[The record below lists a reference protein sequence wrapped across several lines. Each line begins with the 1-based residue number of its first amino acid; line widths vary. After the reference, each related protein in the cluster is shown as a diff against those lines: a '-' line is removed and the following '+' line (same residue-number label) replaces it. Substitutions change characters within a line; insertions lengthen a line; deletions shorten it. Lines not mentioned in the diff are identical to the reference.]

1 MHEIIRKEVKEVKE
15 GVTVEE
21 RSDVKERE
29 EF

>member
-1 MHEIIRKEVKEVKE
+1 MHEIIRKEVK